1 MVLHRCGLADWR
13 RDAYR
18 RKKQKEDSGMTANTR
33 VDSTRSDVVGSLLRP
48 AYLRETRQ
56 GVREGRV
63 SEAELHAAEDRAVR
77 EAIALQEA
85 AGLDVI
91 TDGEFRRQSWVV
103 TIPLRAEGA
112 SHAPLAGYEFLPA
125 EPGWW
130 SLWKEPD
137 GQRAQVWTA
146 PTRPFITKPLQ
157 VVRDIVAEEYA
168 FLKANAHSR
177 TKFTIPAPS
186 WHRIFWHPEYSR
198 AAYATPEDFLRA
210 VADYLRAEVV
220 AKIIALGGDYIQL
233 DAPNYAQ
240 WHVDPENRAAF
251 ERWGHDMAAELV
263 ADAELDNVVFEG
275 ISGVTRAIHICRG
288 NAPGG
293 RWLANGG
300 YERIA
305 SEVFPRFSNF
315 DRLLLEFDTPR
326 AGDFG
331 PLRYIRAETSVV
343 LGLLTTKHGTLEDAG
358 AVEARIREAMQYIS
372 LERLAVSPQCGF
384 ASGEAGNP
392 LTPEEQEAKLRR
404 VAQVARRV
412 WRP

>member
-1 MVLHRCGLADWR
+1 MATHTHVNIA
-13 RDAYR
+13 
-18 RKKQKEDSGMTANTR
+18 
-33 VDSTRSDVVGSLLRP
+33 RSDVVGSLLRP
-48 AYLRETRQ
+48 AYLREVRQ

-63 SEAELHAAEDRAVR
+63 SAAELHAVEDRAVR

-91 TDGEFRRQSWVV
+91 SDGELRRQSWVV
-103 TIPLRAEGA
+103 TIPLRQEGA
-112 SHAPLAGYEFLPA
+112 AHAPLAGYEFLPA

-137 GQRAQVWTA
+137 GRHAQVWTGA
-146 PTRPFITKPLQ
+146 TRPFITQPLQ
-157 VVRDIVAEEYA
+157 VVRDISAEEYA

-198 AAYATPEDFLRA
+198 AAYPTPEALLRA
-210 VADYLRAEVV
+210 VADYLRTEVV
-220 AKIIALGGDYIQL
+220 AKIMALGGDYIQM

-251 ERWGHDMAAELV
+251 EAWGHNMAAELL
-263 ADAELDNVVFEG
+263 ADAEIDNTVFEG
-275 ISGVTRAIHICRG
+275 ITGITRAIHICRG

-293 RWLANGG
+293 RWLAIGG

-305 SEVFPRFSNF
+305 SEVFPRLSNY
-315 DRLLLEFDTPR
+315 DRLLLEYDTPR

-331 PLRYIRAETSVV
+331 PLHYVLPQHTVV
-343 LGLLTTKHGTLEDAG
+343 LGLLTTKQGALEDAG
-358 AVEARIREAMQYIS
+358 AVEARMREATQYIP
-372 LERLAVSPQCGF
+372 LERLALSPQCGF

-392 LTPEEQEAKLRR
+392 LTPEQQAAKLHL

-412 WRP
+412 WST

>member
-1 MVLHRCGLADWR
+1 
-13 RDAYR
+13 
-18 RKKQKEDSGMTANTR
+18 MTASTR
-33 VDSTRSDVVGSLLRP
+33 VDVARSDVVGSLLRP

-56 GVREGRV
+56 GVCEGRV
-63 SEAELHAAEDRAVR
+63 STSELRAVEDRAVR

-91 TDGEFRRQSWVV
+91 TDGEYRRQSWVV
-103 TIPLRAEGA
+103 TIPLREEGT

-125 EPGWW
+125 DPGWW

-137 GQRAQVWTA
+137 GRRARVWTA

-157 VVRDIVAEEYA
+157 VVRDIISEEYA
-168 FLKANAHSR
+168 FLKANARRR

-186 WHRIFWHPEYSR
+186 WHRIFWHPQYSR
-198 AAYATPEDFLRA
+198 PVYPTPEDFLRA
-210 VADYLRAEVV
+210 IVDYLRAEVV
-220 AKIIALGGDYIQL
+220 AKIIALGGDYIQM

-251 ERWGHDMAAELV
+251 ETWGHDMAAELV
-263 ADAELDNVVFEG
+263 ADAEIDNAVFEG

-288 NAPGG
+288 NASGG

-305 SEVFPRFSNF
+305 SAVFPRLSNF
-315 DRLLLEFDTPR
+315 DRLLLEYDTPR

-331 PLRYIRAETSVV
+331 PLRHVLPQHTVV
-343 LGLLTTKHGTLEDAG
+343 LGLLTTKQGALEDAG
-358 AVEARIREAMQYIS
+358 AVEARIREATQHIP
-372 LERLAVSPQCGF
+372 LDRLAVSPQCGF

-392 LTPEEQEAKLRR
+392 LTPEQQEAKLRL
-404 VAQVARRV
+404 VAQVAQRV
-412 WRP
+412 WPRTATHDATT